1 LFAAH
6 PKGGFKMAEGL
17 NRVTEEMMEIG
28 PRIFSQMGKQF
39 ESLQETISLNPSDD
53 EVAEALGKEAPLAE
67 QDAYRQGH
75 QSGWYKGAL
84 MFGFAVLAGLA
95 VLSFATSGESKK
107 IVGQNSLRSLTG
119 SS

>member
-1 LFAAH
+1 
-6 PKGGFKMAEGL
+6 MAEGL
-17 NRVTEEMMEIG
+17 HRATQEMMEVG

-53 EVAEALGKEAPLAE
+53 EVAGALGKEAPLAE
-67 QDAYRQGH
+67 QEAYRRGH

-84 MFGFAVLAGLA
+84 MFGCAALAGLA
-95 VLSFATSGESKK
+95 VLSFAASGESKK
-107 IVGQNSLRSLTG
+107 IAGKNSLRSLTG